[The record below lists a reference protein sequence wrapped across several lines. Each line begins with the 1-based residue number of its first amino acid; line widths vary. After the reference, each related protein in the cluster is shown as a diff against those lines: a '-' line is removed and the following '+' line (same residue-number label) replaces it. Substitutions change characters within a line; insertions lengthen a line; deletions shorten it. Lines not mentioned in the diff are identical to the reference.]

1 MKREID
7 CLIAAGTEDLA
18 GPQYLASSTVF
29 ALAKAMTAQG
39 RKTGILVIDADLDPS
54 HVSRD
59 ESADIVI
66 YRSAKPVSTLP
77 ALSAALGQ
85 PRLLLLPNQLEAYAI
100 LQTPGLDATIWLG
113 EDDLALLGDRW
124 MSAPHRLWADSAYV
138 AAVAKRLTQCPVQV
152 VAPPLGPA
160 AGQGSL
166 PSPKANCL
174 AVVGARPR
182 DGLALTLSL
191 AKRRSDLHVI
201 VVDWPRLSATARQAF
216 FTRAADCGNI
226 DWRRPDGPAALLT
239 AVAEA
244 GVILVPAMEPIGHR
258 DWICQMRLAGRSF
271 LGSDLGAVPDLLGN
285 RQRILPASSSPDL
298 WLQHLDRLRHLPT
311 TLQASPAG
319 ASLASE
325 ANLTTSYDSIVSRF
339 LAPSA

>member
-39 RKTGILVIDADLDPS
+39 CKTGILVIDPDLDPS

-59 ESADIVI
+59 ENEDVVI

-77 ALSAALGQ
+77 ALSAALGR
-85 PRLLLLPNQLEAYAI
+85 PRLLILPNQLDAYAI

-113 EDDLALLGDRW
+113 EDDLTLLGNRW

-138 AAVAKRLTQCPVQV
+138 AAVAQRLTQSAVEIIS
-152 VAPPLGPA
+152 PPLGPT
-160 AGQGSL
+160 AGPGSL
-166 PSPKANCL
+166 PSPKINCL

-182 DGLALTLSL
+182 DGLALVLSL
-191 AKRRSDLHVI
+191 AKQRSDLHVI
-201 VVDWPRLSATARQAF
+201 VVDWPRLTATARQAF

-226 DWRRPDGPAALLT
+226 DWRRPDGPAALLN

-244 GVILVPAMEPIGHR
+244 GVILIPAMEPIGHR
-258 DWICQMRLAGRSF
+258 DWICQMRLAGRCL
-271 LGSDLGAVPDLLGN
+271 LGSDLGAVPALIGN
-285 RQRILPASSSPDL
+285 RQQILPASAPPDL
-298 WLQHLDRLRHLPT
+298 WLQHLDRLRHLPVT
-311 TLQASPAG
+311 TIPAADNG
-319 ASLASE
+319 
-325 ANLTTSYDSIVSRF
+325 LTTRCDIIVARF
-339 LAPSA
+339 LATSI